1 MSGSYQKRSACG
13 SARAAKAKRSGLGR
27 IESYPKQTRFTVTVV
42 WGGKDLTP
50 RTTVTTDRRKAMRIA
65 RSIASNG
72 APIVLVKKGVSHAT
86 MKLVADFSTV
96 GGAA

>member
-1 MSGSYQKRSACG
+1 MSSSHQKRSARG
-13 SARAAKAKRSGLGR
+13 SARAARSKRSGLATT
-27 IESYPKQTRFTVTVV
+27 ENFPKQTRFTVTVV

-96 GGAA
+96 GGV

>member
-1 MSGSYQKRSACG
+1 MSSSHQKRSAPG
-13 SARAAKAKRSGLGR
+13 AARAAKFKRSGLATTER
-27 IESYPKQTRFTVTVV
+27 FPQQTKFTVTVV

-65 RSIASNG
+65 RSAASDG

-86 MKLVADFSTV
+86 MKLIADFSTV
-96 GGAA
+96 GGA